1 MVTLGGRAS
10 FSRALGVSQM
20 LVLQHYRDCTD
31 PTHLQIPSSFPPPTV
46 GGIGATQVSS
56 HTIGYSKS
64 MFLPGMSPKD
74 VDDACHC
81 QKCGDPTAATIRR
94 IVTKKAIATP
104 KELSRSGDCRRAK
117 LTHSENCA
125 LMLDL
130 RTVLVRS
137 VEANGASVPIITDS
151 MADLQQQS
159 LWKMYKKWN
168 QNRVEYQRMQRDD
181 EGQEVEPKP
190 RQLTKG
196 KIPRGQSH
204 RMSSSFATVCD
215 GEEEEETVQD
225 SDDTARED
233 QLQVSS
239 SHLLPMSDCCAGFS
253 PWISLGA
260 GFAAGKFCA
269 SPR

>member
-1 MVTLGGRAS
+1 MSEVGNTCRLRAMHE
-10 FSRALGVSQM
+10 SQRR
-20 LVLQHYRDCTD
+20 L
-31 PTHLQIPSSFPPPTV
+31 PP
-46 GGIGATQVSS
+46 
-56 HTIGYSKS
+56 
-64 MFLPGMSPKD
+64 
-74 VDDACHC
+74 
-81 QKCGDPTAATIRR
+81 
-94 IVTKKAIATP
+94 
-104 KELSRSGDCRRAK
+104 K

-260 GFAAGKFCA
+260 GLAFRFLKAFRPPSAFW
-269 SPR
+269 